1 MQRIFSSFLVFV
13 YRAFSFPYFCHNS
26 LYILF
31 RIIRLVEQ
39 LFILAVAQKN
49 MLKKKFFSYEF
60 FKNIENKF
68 LKDAEVFY

>member
-1 MQRIFSSFLVFV
+1 MQRIFSSFLVF
-13 YRAFSFPYFCHNS
+13 YKAFSFPYFCHNS

-39 LFILAVAQKN
+39 LFILTIVQKN

-60 FKNIENKF
+60 LKNIENNF

>member
-13 YRAFSFPYFCHNS
+13 QRAISFPYFCHNS
-26 LYILF
+26 LSFLF

-60 FKNIENKF
+60 LKNIENNF

>member
-1 MQRIFSSFLVFV
+1 MQRIFSSFLVF
-13 YRAFSFPYFCHNS
+13 YKELS
-26 LYILF
+26 LSLTSAIIHF
-31 RIIRLVEQ
+31 IIRLVEQ

-60 FKNIENKF
+60 LKNIENNF